1 MSALPEAR
9 ESLTYWESRL
19 HTLPRRA
26 VRQRR
31 EAREMAARWRDRVMQ
46 AELAEYG
53 PGLIGT
59 IFMLLA
65 EQRLPSRT
73 HHAGQKLVRV
83 GKMALITTA
92 ACAATF
98 AVLACVLVVVLL
110 AAIF

>member
-9 ESLTYWESRL
+9 DSLTYWESRL

-65 EQRLPSRT
+65 ERRLPSRVQ
-73 HHAGQKLVRV
+73 HSSRQAVRIGV
-83 GKMALITTA
+83 GVALTVAASFMVLAIALIA
-92 ACAATF
+92 LL
-98 AVLACVLVVVLL
+98 AVL
-110 AAIF
+110 IF